1 MRLKTALTLVLCL
14 PLLSCSNLFS
24 DLSDR
29 DSNKAKLYD
38 AKRALDRSEWSV
50 AIEKLSSLSST
61 YLLRRDVRAL
71 LASAYAGR
79 CGMDFLNLVDAI
91 SNSTDSDGTLFKT
104 LLATMDDATDASIL
118 DCGLAETTLN
128 SIGTADER
136 TVDENL
142 LMAFVQF
149 GKIGAILNFLADT
162 DGNNQFSS
170 TGDSAFDPCQNTSLP
185 EADTASSKASANQL
199 VASLAILIE
208 ALEATSS
215 TIAEEDL
222 GDLQAICDQAGTV
235 NDICSATDASA
246 VTTDQRRTIRAIIRG
261 NEVGFKIPDAP
272 AAGLLCGS

>member
-1 MRLKTALTLVLCL
+1 MRVKFALLLFLCP
-14 PLLSCSNLFS
+14 PLMSCSNLFT

-38 AKRALDRSEWSV
+38 AKRALDRSDWTV
-50 AIEKLSSLSST
+50 AIEKLNSLSST
-61 YLLRRDVRAL
+61 YLLRRDVRAM

-91 SNSTDSDGTLFKT
+91 SNNTDPAATLFKT
-104 LLATMDDATDASIL
+104 LMATMTDATDASII
-118 DCGLAETTLN
+118 DCYTAESTLN
-128 SIGTADER
+128 SIGVASDR

-149 GKIGAILNFLADT
+149 GKIGAILNFLADV
-162 DGNNQFSS
+162 DGNNEFS
-170 TGDSAFDPCQNTSLP
+170 TPGDAAFDPCQNTSLP
-185 EADTASSKASANQL
+185 ESDTATSKASANQL

-215 TIAEEDL
+215 TIAQDDL